1 MASSSKPPDLSKLS
15 KQETDVLKGAF
26 RRTLDKKRSADPAA
40 HFPWHRLQQWIFDA
54 PNLFVNPVRI
64 ILGVGGNRSGK
75 SKMAM
80 GILSA
85 LLRRTSPLN
94 KQLLTTD
101 SVTGAIRVKQDSDPL
116 RIWIVPPTGEKYR
129 EDWVNPADGMG
140 IKYWMGDRFIR
151 HRQSPDNVFLGA
163 PPGVNPVNADG
174 TLDENKCDRI
184 LGKSQ
189 DQDLLTFESSEVD
202 VAFFD
207 EEPKDPDIVTST
219 MMRIATTNG
228 VVIFAYTPLMGL
240 SWSYDLW
247 WKPLIKQAR
256 AKKIANRCWIDV
268 PKDPEMG
275 AIIAVQM
282 GMADNPR
289 ARVYAKEVMLD
300 PTRSEAEKA
309 ARVYGEYGFVAG
321 ALIPA
326 LAGIDVENPNSEHE
340 VYVVDELPDPFHIN
354 RWLLVADP
362 NKSYGAILA
371 AVDDDGN
378 VFLVAEHLEE
388 SWPNRLHS
396 QAFKSMAKLHATG
409 RVEEYADPGSAGAQ
423 SIIDLNDFGHEFTP
437 VVKGQG
443 SVSRTIK
450 RVRGLA
456 WIDPV
461 HIHPITRETG
471 APRLYFYR
479 PGLVVPRM
487 DRGIVVRNPRV
498 AEQLS
503 SARQKEKAPPDTPDK
518 DSTEKLDLFDCV
530 RYISDLAQSFG
541 PDNDK
546 SSPVPF
552 EPDRMKPEETLLA
565 EERKRKFPGQELWA
579 PSYDFE

>member
-1 MASSSKPPDLSKLS
+1 MSKGPDLTQLDP
-15 KQETDVLKGAF
+15 EEIDVLRGAF
-26 RRTLDKKRSADPAA
+26 RRTLDKKRSADPAG
-40 HFPWHRLQQWIFDA
+40 HFPWHRLQDWVFGA
-54 PNLFVNPVRI
+54 PNLFINPVRI

-75 SKMAM
+75 SKLAM
-80 GILSA
+80 GILSQ

-101 SVTGAIRVKQDSDPL
+101 PITGDIRVKQPSDPL

-129 EDWVNPADGMG
+129 EDWVHPADGMG
-140 IKYWMGDRFIR
+140 IRYWMGDRFLK

-163 PPGVNPVNADG
+163 PPGVDPFLADG
-174 TLDENKCDRI
+174 TIDEDKCDRI

-207 EEPKDPDIVTST
+207 EEPSDPDIVTST

-228 VVIFAYTPLMGL
+228 VVVFAYTPLMGL

-247 WKPLIKQAR
+247 WKPLIKQRR
-256 AKKIANRCWIDV
+256 AVKVADRCWIDV

-275 AIIAVQM
+275 AIICVQM

-300 PTRSEAEKA
+300 PHRSEAEKM

-321 ALIPA
+321 ALISA
-326 LAGIDVENPNSEHE
+326 LAGIDVEHPNVDHE
-340 VYVVDELPDPFHIN
+340 VYVVDELPEAFHIN
-354 RWLLVADP
+354 RWILVADP
-362 NKSYGAILA
+362 NKSYGAVLA
-371 AVDDDGN
+371 CVDDDGN

-388 SWPNRLHS
+388 SWPNRMHS
-396 QAFKSMAKLHATG
+396 AAFKVMCKKYASG
-409 RVEEYADPGSAGAQ
+409 PVEEYADPGSAGGQ
-423 SIIDLNDFGHEFTP
+423 SIIDLNDFGHDFSP
-437 VVKGQG
+437 VVKGPG

-456 WIDPV
+456 WVDPV
-461 HIHPITRETG
+461 HTHPITRKTG
-471 APRLYFYR
+471 SPRLFFYR
-479 PGLVVPRM
+479 PGLVQPRM
-487 DRGIVVRNPRV
+487 DRGILIYNPRV

-503 SARQKEKAPPDTPDK
+503 QARQKEKSAPDTPDK
-518 DSTEKLDLFDCV
+518 DSVEKLDLFDCV
-530 RYISDLAQSFG
+530 RYIADLAQSFG
-541 PDNDK
+541 PASDDK
-546 SSPVPF
+546 DPILHD
-552 EPDRMKPEETLLA
+552 PDRMKPEETLL
-565 EERKRKFPGQELWA
+565 ESSRKRNMPGQEIWA
-579 PSYDFE
+579 PTYDFE